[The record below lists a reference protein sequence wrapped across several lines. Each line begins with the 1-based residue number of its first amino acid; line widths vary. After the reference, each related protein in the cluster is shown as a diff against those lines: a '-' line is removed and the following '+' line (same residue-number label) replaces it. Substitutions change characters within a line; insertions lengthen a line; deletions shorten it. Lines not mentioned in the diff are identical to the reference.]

1 MDDQVIQLAE
11 QHYIAEQTA
20 RHIRI
25 WGNQDQ
31 LPPCPNFKEI
41 WSSIA
46 PTLRQPYVERVR
58 ALASSA
64 TPTGAQ
70 AQYRDILKTLYEKS
84 YAEMTQSVAEE
95 TWFVPL
101 SQFEQSIGQLGTR
114 VLSESYQSLDI
125 QDDENSDDDRTVCS
139 QDEDM
144 DMAHTSVPMEYDPR
158 KYEDPKISTLETAV
172 KEGLLALNKLQQA
185 FEGSDVRNADID
197 WKPQIERTL
206 SISQTEKVI
215 IGLNGSTG
223 AGKSSLINAIVD
235 EENIVATNCMRASTA
250 VATELLYNDGES
262 RYKAQI
268 EFIELRDWEQE
279 LRILFEDLLDSHEDV
294 IRGDLQKNSDA
305 AVALDKIK
313 AVYPLLEVKDI
324 LNTSVEA
331 LMEHSNVSDLLGSVH
346 VFEQND
352 PKVFSRMVKS
362 YIDSRGR
369 RGRSE
374 KGPEKGR
381 DMKYWPLIRV
391 VRIFLKAPALITGAV
406 LVDLPGLHDTNA
418 ARVEVAKEYSKR
430 CSAHWI
436 ITPINRAVDDKV
448 ARDLLGQSF
457 KMQMQMDCSF
467 NNITFVCTKTDHIT
481 VSEVQDSLKLRL
493 PSMQEREQR
502 DRKRAQL
509 GAELK
514 LLQEGK
520 GRVMEELSL
529 LDDEIE
535 ELESCLFNEE
545 SSLNLSQLNPIKR
558 KRHSD
563 LEMDVTANPNAE
575 VPSTP
580 ILHVSATD
588 TQPSADSEIDEL
600 LRKFRSLK
608 SERKILDTQRR
619 EIYQQI
625 QINKA
630 ALKRVQAES
639 DNMRADTLRECIE
652 ARNEYSK
659 HEIKRDY
666 ANGIRDLDE
675 EDQDTLAPSDRSK
688 LARNYKKIEDEL
700 PVFTASARAYQKL
713 RGRLRKESAVA
724 GFTQLE
730 QTEIPQLQR
739 HCISLTERARE
750 ASAMRFLTQLKQL
763 FQSISLWSLETGQ
776 AHIMSAEEIQ
786 ELEAEFNSTMVEL
799 KETMVAEVEKHIDS
813 LRHEFEKTIIRRFDP
828 AVKHASEKI
837 PGIISG
843 WNAPRSEGE
852 LHIQT
857 YRATCRRRG
866 MFRELDWNQQLVNP
880 LLKRVIQGWTTMFN
894 EKVPGHFFQLK
905 GDLAEILEQYHRRA
919 IALVERRSV
928 TKESKDMLDK
938 ALSICCKSMGEQ
950 LGSLEQSMIS
960 KQKEINR
967 MFAETIRTKLM
978 PTYEECAEQKGPGT
992 LARMRN
998 LMTQE
1003 GARNSVN
1010 MLQTSARRV
1019 TKGLTS
1025 LLEST
1030 GADIE
1035 ALIDTTVDQ
1044 VSRDYRI
1051 AIIDPRVRK
1060 LSQQQIEL
1068 KNKITNI
1075 IQTAETEVHLDQH
1088 LGLSNHQELSAEI
1101 LKHEGVANIK
1111 DENMQA

>member
-25 WGNQDQ
+25 WGNQYQ
-31 LPPCPNFKEI
+31 LPLCPNFKEI

-58 ALASSA
+58 ALASST

-545 SSLNLSQLNPIKR
+545 SSLNLSQLTPIKR

-563 LEMDVTANPNAE
+563 LEKDVTANPNAE

-608 SERKILDTQRR
+608 SERKVLDTQRR

-700 PVFTASARAYQKL
+700 PCSL
-713 RGRLRKESAVA
+713 HP
-724 GFTQLE
+724 LE
-730 QTEIPQLQR
+730 LTRNFVLQR

-786 ELEAEFNSTMVEL
+786 ELEAEQWWPN
-799 KETMVAEVEKHIDS
+799 IDS

-828 AVKHASEKI
+828 AMKHASEKI

-843 WNAPRSEGE
+843 WNAPRSEGG

-938 ALSICCKSMGEQ
+938 ALSICC
-950 LGSLEQSMIS
+950 
-960 KQKEINR
+960 
-967 MFAETIRTKLM
+967 
-978 PTYEECAEQKGPGT
+978 PGT

>member
-1 MDDQVIQLAE
+1 M
-11 QHYIAEQTA
+11 
-20 RHIRI
+20 
-25 WGNQDQ
+25 
-31 LPPCPNFKEI
+31 
-41 WSSIA
+41 
-46 PTLRQPYVERVR
+46 
-58 ALASSA
+58 
-64 TPTGAQ
+64 
-70 AQYRDILKTLYEKS
+70 
-84 YAEMTQSVAEE
+84 
-95 TWFVPL
+95 
-101 SQFEQSIGQLGTR
+101 
-114 VLSESYQSLDI
+114 SESYQSLDI

-158 KYEDPKISTLETAV
+158 KYEDPKISTLETVV

-235 EENIVATNCMRASTA
+235 GENIVATNCMRASTA

-448 ARDLLGQSF
+448 ARDLLRQSF

-493 PSMQEREQR
+493 PPMQEREQR

-545 SSLNLSQLNPIKR
+545 SSLNLSQLTPIKR

-608 SERKILDTQRR
+608 SERKVLDTQRR

-799 KETMVAEVEKHIDS
+799 KEVYTFI
-813 LRHEFEKTIIRRFDP
+813 
-828 AVKHASEKI
+828 
-837 PGIISG
+837 
-843 WNAPRSEGE
+843 
-852 LHIQT
+852 
-857 YRATCRRRG
+857 
-866 MFRELDWNQQLVNP
+866 
-880 LLKRVIQGWTTMFN
+880 
-894 EKVPGHFFQLK
+894 
-905 GDLAEILEQYHRRA
+905 
-919 IALVERRSV
+919 
-928 TKESKDMLDK
+928 
-938 ALSICCKSMGEQ
+938 
-950 LGSLEQSMIS
+950 
-960 KQKEINR
+960 
-967 MFAETIRTKLM
+967 
-978 PTYEECAEQKGPGT
+978 
-992 LARMRN
+992 
-998 LMTQE
+998 
-1003 GARNSVN
+1003 
-1010 MLQTSARRV
+1010 
-1019 TKGLTS
+1019 
-1025 LLEST
+1025 
-1030 GADIE
+1030 
-1035 ALIDTTVDQ
+1035 
-1044 VSRDYRI
+1044 
-1051 AIIDPRVRK
+1051 
-1060 LSQQQIEL
+1060 
-1068 KNKITNI
+1068 
-1075 IQTAETEVHLDQH
+1075 EVHQQH
-1088 LGLSNHQELSAEI
+1088 
-1101 LKHEGVANIK
+1101 
-1111 DENMQA
+1111 

>member
-25 WGNQDQ
+25 WGNQYQ
-31 LPPCPNFKEI
+31 PLLVPLCPNFKEI

-58 ALASSA
+58 ALASST

-114 VLSESYQSLDI
+114 SLDI

-545 SSLNLSQLNPIKR
+545 SSLNLSQLTPIKR

-563 LEMDVTANPNAE
+563 LEKDVTANPNAE

-608 SERKILDTQRR
+608 SERKVLDTQRR

-700 PVFTASARAYQKL
+700 PSYQKL

-786 ELEAEFNSTMVEL
+786 ELEAEQWWPN
-799 KETMVAEVEKHIDS
+799 IDS

-828 AVKHASEKI
+828 AMKHASEKI

-843 WNAPRSEGE
+843 WNAPRSEGG

-950 LGSLEQSMIS
+950 LG
-960 KQKEINR
+960 KINR

-978 PTYEECAEQKGPGT
+978 PTYEECAEQKGESLQFLSHKGV
-992 LARMRN
+992 LAP
-998 LMTQE
+998 
-1003 GARNSVN
+1003 SPV
-1010 MLQTSARRV
+1010 
-1019 TKGLTS
+1019 
-1025 LLEST
+1025 
-1030 GADIE
+1030 
-1035 ALIDTTVDQ
+1035 
-1044 VSRDYRI
+1044 
-1051 AIIDPRVRK
+1051 
-1060 LSQQQIEL
+1060 
-1068 KNKITNI
+1068 
-1075 IQTAETEVHLDQH
+1075 
-1088 LGLSNHQELSAEI
+1088 
-1101 LKHEGVANIK
+1101 
-1111 DENMQA
+1111 